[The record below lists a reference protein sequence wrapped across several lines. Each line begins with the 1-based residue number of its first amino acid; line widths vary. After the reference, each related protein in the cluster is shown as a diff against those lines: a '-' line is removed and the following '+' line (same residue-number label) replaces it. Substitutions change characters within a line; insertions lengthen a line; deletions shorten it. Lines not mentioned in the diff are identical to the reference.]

1 MSNKKHYKQYG
12 NRCGH
17 DKRAPRFCQL
27 AKRGKG
33 GHPTVIGI
41 VSSLLEK
48 SYTDRSILASWQGK
62 NPSGR
67 RRRSEARES
76 MVSLTQF
83 LFAQWFQLETRRC
96 AAPSG
101 FFLQVP
107 NVKHISNKITEKS
120 PHWKRSKL
128 SKGRIHAIF
137 GEFER
142 CGYIRSK
149 QVNQH
154 MPNGDW
160 MPSPSIRTFTKKF
173 FIELGG
179 DKLWQSI
186 RKGGQEKLEKI
197 MPIVTMGG
205 LTLKQFLKA
214 DEIATPAR
222 INEYKRFGINANPL
236 FFSNKPKHHNAK
248 QRGLNPASIRETI
261 EYKRVFTEKCIEL
274 FQTHPPDDPRRV
286 HWKEEERK
294 DNARRITDKIFNI
307 RAA

>member
-1 MSNKKHYKQYG
+1 MSTYKSYKQYG

-17 DKRAPRFCQL
+17 NKTSPRFCNL

-33 GHPTVIGI
+33 GHPTAIGI
-41 VSSLLEK
+41 VSSLIEK
-48 SYTDRSILASWQGK
+48 SYFDRSILASWQGK

-67 RRRSEARES
+67 GRRSEARES
-76 MVSLTQF
+76 MISLIQF

-107 NVKHISNKITEKS
+107 NVKHISNKISEKS

-128 SKGRIHAIF
+128 SRGRIHTIF

-149 QVNQH
+149 QVNQR

-173 FIELGG
+173 FVELGG

-186 RKGGQEKLEKI
+186 RKDGKEKLEK
-197 MPIVTMGG
+197 MKQVVTMGG
-205 LTLKQFLKA
+205 LTLRQFLKA
-214 DEIATPAR
+214 DEIAPPWK
-222 INEYKRFGINANPL
+222 INDYKSLGINANPL
-236 FFSNKPKHHNAK
+236 FFSNKPKYQNAK
-248 QRGLNPASIRETI
+248 QRGLNSASIRETI
-261 EYKRVFTEKCIEL
+261 EYKRVFTQKCIEL

-286 HWKEEERK
+286 KWDEKEIE
-294 DNARRITDKIFNI
+294 DNARRISDKIFNI